1 MSSVMFGDTTTAGNG
16 ARRYCRGVSRCPRL
30 ETETLLRPFSESDLD
45 AYTAV
50 LQTEPVRT
58 SLHLPESVGS
68 WDA

>member
-1 MSSVMFGDTTTAGNG
+1 MFGDTTTAGNG

-30 ETETLLRPFSESDLD
+30 ETERLLRPFSESDLD